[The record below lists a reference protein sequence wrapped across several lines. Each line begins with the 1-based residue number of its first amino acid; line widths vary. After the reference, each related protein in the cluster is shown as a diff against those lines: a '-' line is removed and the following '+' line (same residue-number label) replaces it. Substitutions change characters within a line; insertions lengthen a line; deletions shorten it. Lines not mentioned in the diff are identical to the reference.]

1 MNDIRLICL
10 DMDGTLLADDHATV
24 PERNIRAL
32 EAAAEKGAAVCVA
45 SGRAWGLLHGV
56 HRQLPFL
63 KYAILSNGAAV
74 LDVDRGTWLH
84 RNCLPDG
91 ARIRLISLLLDWGVP
106 FEVYAGGENYTQADR
121 QEQVIASALSPQFG
135 EVLRTCSRFPADL
148 NAALP
153 AGEVEKIHVFHV
165 PPERREDL
173 AAKAEAWG
181 PLSVTSSFEN
191 NMEFTA
197 HGVNKGTAARAL
209 CVRLGWTAEQVMA
222 FGDAGNDLELLS
234 WARWSFAMANG
245 SPEARAAARYHT
257 ASNTEAGVARGVE
270 RYFLDT

>member
-24 PERNIRAL
+24 PADNVRAL
-32 EAAAEKGAAVCVA
+32 AAAAEKGAAACVA

-74 LDVDRGTWLH
+74 LDVGRGTWLH

-106 FEVYAGGENYTQADR
+106 FEVYAGGENYIQADR

-165 PPERREDL
+165 PPERREEL

-197 HGVNKGTAARAL
+197 HGVNKGAAAQVL
-209 CVRLGWTAEQVMA
+209 CARLGWTAEQVMA

-245 SPEARAAARYHT
+245 SPEARAAARYLT

>member
-24 PERNIRAL
+24 PADNVRAL
-32 EAAAEKGAAVCVA
+32 AAAAERGAAVCIA
-45 SGRAWGLLHGV
+45 SGRAWDLLRGV
-56 HRQLPFL
+56 HRQLPFV

-74 LDVDRGTWLH
+74 LDVEREEWLY
-84 RNCLPDG
+84 RNCLPEE
-91 ARIRLISLLLDWGVP
+91 ARIRLIDLLLDWGVP
-106 FEVYAGGENYTQADR
+106 FEVYAGGRNYIQADR
-121 QEQVIASALSPQFG
+121 REQVIASALSPQFG

-153 AGEVEKIHVFHV
+153 VGEVEKIHVFHV
-165 PPERREDL
+165 PPERREEL

-191 NMEFTA
+191 NMEFIA
-197 HGVNKGTAARAL
+197 HGVNKGAAAQVL
-209 CVRLGWTAEQVMA
+209 CARLGWTAEQVMA

-245 SPEARAAARYHT
+245 SPEARVAARYHT